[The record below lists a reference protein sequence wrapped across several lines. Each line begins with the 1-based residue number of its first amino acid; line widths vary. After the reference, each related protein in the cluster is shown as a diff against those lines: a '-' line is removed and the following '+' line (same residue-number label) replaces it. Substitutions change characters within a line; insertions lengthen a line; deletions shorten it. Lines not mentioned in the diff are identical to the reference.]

1 MKKQTLNLAM
11 IALIAAL
18 ILSACGGAATATPAP
33 TATPVDIAAIYTQ
46 AAQTVIAQL
55 TEQAP
60 TLTPTPLFT
69 DTPLAPTATVAT
81 PSPTVQQCEGMTFV
95 EDVTIP
101 DGTQMAVNQHFTK
114 TWRVQNTG
122 TCTWITT
129 FYLGFAFGEQ
139 MGGQTRVPLK
149 AAVATGQTADFSVSL
164 IVPNKTGKLT
174 GVWSLFDDKGN
185 TVGKNMTVVIDVGV
199 PRATPTGGITATPA
213 LTSTDT
219 LAPSETP
226 TK

>member
-1 MKKQTLNLAM
+1 
-11 IALIAAL
+11 
-18 ILSACGGAATATPAP
+18 
-33 TATPVDIAAIYTQ
+33 
-46 AAQTVIAQL
+46 
-55 TEQAP
+55 
-60 TLTPTPLFT
+60 
-69 DTPLAPTATVAT
+69 
-81 PSPTVQQCEGMTFV
+81 
-95 EDVTIP
+95 
-101 DGTQMAVNQHFTK
+101 MAVNQHFTK

-199 PRATPTGGITATPA
+199 PSATPTGGITATPA
-213 LTSTDT
+213 LTATDT

>member
-46 AAQTVIAQL
+46 AAQTVFAQL

-199 PRATPTGGITATPA
+199 PSATPTGGITATPA